1 MKAVQGIFRVN
12 KAQKKSTL
20 SFGIPMQDWEKS
32 NQNPLVCARLANPD
46 DHQKEHN
53 HSIKE

>member
-1 MKAVQGIFRVN
+1 MRAVQGIFRVN

-20 SFGIPMQDWEKS
+20 SYGIPMQDWEKS

-53 HSIKE
+53 HSNKE